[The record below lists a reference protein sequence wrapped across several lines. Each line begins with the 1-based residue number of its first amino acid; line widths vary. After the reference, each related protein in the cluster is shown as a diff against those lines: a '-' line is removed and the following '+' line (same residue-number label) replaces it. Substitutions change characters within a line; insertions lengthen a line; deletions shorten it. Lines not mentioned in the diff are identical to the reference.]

1 MPEKYKKYV
10 CIHGHFYQ
18 PPRENAW
25 LETIEV
31 QESAAPYHDWNERI
45 NEECYAP
52 NAEARV
58 LNTADRI
65 SGISNNYARISW
77 NMGPTLLSWLE
88 MHDLATYKRLQ
99 QADRD
104 SMARFSGHGSA
115 LAQSYNHIIMP
126 LANERDKQT
135 QIRWGIADFKA
146 RFNRMPEGM
155 WLAETAVDTDTLEA
169 LVDNGISFTVLA
181 PRQCKAV
188 KHQDGGNWH
197 EVHGNVDS
205 RRAYRCP
212 LPSGRTIDL
221 FFYDGGVSKAVAFEG
236 LLNDGRLL
244 ADKLMNSLDHHPEEA
259 QIAQIA
265 TDGES
270 YGHHHNKGEMAM
282 AFCLNHIDEN
292 PDFELTNYGEF
303 LELYPPVWETQI
315 HDNSSWSCVHGVE
328 RWRSD
333 CGCHTGGEAGWNQS
347 WRQPLRTA
355 LDDVRERLVTVFE
368 REAGKLFTDP
378 WAARDAYIELVLD
391 RSAADEFTSR
401 YAKKGKVSSD
411 EKTRMLRLLEMQRHC
426 MLMYTSCAW
435 FFNEVTGIETLQVL
449 QYANRAL
456 HLCEVITG
464 EDYHP
469 DFLRSLEKVPS
480 NVRENAAVSYREAV
494 MPARV
499 GLRRVGMHFA
509 ATSLFEEKM
518 DELELFN
525 YRAEIH
531 DLQPLRAGGYRL
543 SLGRI
548 TIVSNLTHAAATFS
562 FGVLY
567 LGQQTMIGSIRS
579 DMSEADFT
587 TASVALAEEFRVGHV
602 GEVIALLSANIGSET
617 FSIWHLFRDEKRK
630 ILLAMTERTLE
641 LAAQNFSDVYYD
653 NYQLMGTMRAN
664 GMPLPQAYKAAIR
677 FTLHRRFTDLLTD
690 GDGGLLDL
698 PRLDRLIADFHHWN
712 HSWEDTGGLCQAAE
726 LLLHKIV
733 LASFVD
739 AKNWS
744 QASHLLQSLETLQL
758 TPDFHRAQNAF
769 LEGWTPEYVDSLS
782 NDYLTTGLSVAREL
796 NFELGFVAEEMSV
809 MG

>member
-1 MPEKYKKYV
+1 
-10 CIHGHFYQ
+10 
-18 PPRENAW
+18 

-31 QESAAPYHDWNERI
+31 QESA
-45 NEECYAP
+45 
-52 NAEARV
+52 
-58 LNTADRI
+58 
-65 SGISNNYARISW
+65 SW

-88 MHDLATYKRLQ
+88 AHDSATYKRLQ

-135 QIRWGIADFKA
+135 QIRWGIADFQA

-169 LVDNGISFTVLA
+169 LVDNGIRFTVLA

-188 KHQDGGNWH
+188 KFQDSEDWH

-212 LPSGRTIDL
+212 LPSGRSIDL
-221 FFYDGGVSKAVAFEG
+221 FYYDGNVSKAVAFEG

-244 ADKLMNSLDHHPEEA
+244 ADKLMNALDHHPDEP
-259 QIAQIA
+259 QISQIA

-270 YGHHHNKGEMAM
+270 YGHHHKKGEMAL
-282 AFCLNHIDEN
+282 AFCLNHIDKN
-292 PDFELTNYGEF
+292 GDFELTNYGEF

-355 LDDVRERLVTVFE
+355 LDGVRERLITAFE
-368 REAGKLFTDP
+368 REAGKLFQDP
-378 WAARDAYIELVLD
+378 WAARDGYIELVLD
-391 RSAADEFTSR
+391 RSAADQFVER
-401 YAKKGKVSSD
+401 HAKGEITPETKV
-411 EKTRMLRLLEMQRHC
+411 RMLRLLEMQRHC

-464 EDYHP
+464 EDFHP
-469 DFLRSLEKVPS
+469 DFLHSLENVPS
-480 NVRENAAVSYREAV
+480 NVRENAAVAYRENV

-499 GLRRVGMHFA
+499 GLLRVGMHFA
-509 ATSLFEEKM
+509 AASLFEERM

-543 SLGRI
+543 SLGRM
-548 TIVSNLTHAAATFS
+548 TIVSNLTYSSKTFC

-579 DMSEADFT
+579 DMHEADYE
-587 TASVALAEEFRVGHV
+587 TAAAALAEEFRAG
-602 GEVIALLSANIGSET
+602 
-617 FSIWHLFRDEKRK
+617 
-630 ILLAMTERTLE
+630 RTLE

-653 NYQLMGTMRAN
+653 NYQLMSTMRAN
-664 GMPLPQAYKAAIR
+664 GMPLPDAYTAAIR
-677 FTLHRRFTDLLTD
+677 FTLHRRFTELLTD
-690 GDGGLLDL
+690 GEGGLLDL
-698 PRLDRLIADFHHWN
+698 PRLDRLIADYQHWAHN
-712 HSWEDTGGLCQAAE
+712 WEKTDDLCQEAE
-726 LLLHKIV
+726 VLLHKIV
-733 LASFVD
+733 LASFTD
-739 AKNWS
+739 AENWKL
-744 QASHLLQSLETLQL
+744 ADHFLQSVEHLEL
-758 TPDFHRAQNAF
+758 TPNFHRAQNAF
-769 LEGWTPEYVDSLS
+769 LEGWTPDYVYALSDVSLAA
-782 NDYLTTGLSVAREL
+782 GLAVARDL
-796 NFELGFVAEEMSV
+796 NFELGFVAEET
-809 MG
+809 GA

>member
-1 MPEKYKKYV
+1 MLVSPKKYV

-58 LNTADRI
+58 LNAADHI

-188 KHQDGGNWH
+188 KHQDGGDWH
-197 EVHGNVDS
+197 EVHGGVDS

-221 FFYDGGVSKAVAFEG
+221 FFYDGNVSKAVAFEG

-244 ADKLMNSLDHHPEEA
+244 ADKLMNSLDDHPEQA

-270 YGHHHNKGEMAM
+270 YGHHHDKGEMAM
-282 AFCLNHIDEN
+282 AFCLNHIDNN

-303 LELYPPVWETQI
+303 LELHPPVWEARI

-333 CGCHTGGEAGWNQS
+333 CGCHTGGEAGWDQS
-347 WRQPLRTA
+347 WRQPLRAA

-368 REAGKLFTDP
+368 REAGKLFTAP

-391 RSAADEFTSR
+391 RSAADDFVCTHS
-401 YAKKGKVSSD
+401 KSGNVSSD
-411 EKTRMLRLLEMQRHC
+411 EKVRMLRLLEMQRHC

-469 DFLRSLEKVPS
+469 DFLCSLEEVPS

-518 DELELFN
+518 EELELFN

-579 DMSEADFT
+579 DMSEADFKA
-587 TASVALAEEFRVGHV
+587 ASVALSEEFRVGQV
-602 GEVIALLSANIGSET
+602 AKVIALLSANIGSET

-653 NYQLMGTMRAN
+653 NYQLMGTMQAN
-664 GMPLPQAYKAAIR
+664 GMPLPEAYKAAIR

-698 PRLDRLIADFHHWN
+698 PRLDRLIADFRHWN
-712 HSWEDTGGLCQAAE
+712 HNWEDTDGLCQAAE

-733 LASFVD
+733 LVSFTD
-739 AKNWS
+739 AKNWA
-744 QASHLLQSLETLQL
+744 QAGHLLKSLEALQL
-758 TPDFHRAQNAF
+758 APDFHRAQNAF

-782 NDYLTTGLSVAREL
+782 DDLLSEGLSVAREL
-796 NFELGFVAEEMSV
+796 NFELGFVAEEMKAIS
-809 MG
+809 